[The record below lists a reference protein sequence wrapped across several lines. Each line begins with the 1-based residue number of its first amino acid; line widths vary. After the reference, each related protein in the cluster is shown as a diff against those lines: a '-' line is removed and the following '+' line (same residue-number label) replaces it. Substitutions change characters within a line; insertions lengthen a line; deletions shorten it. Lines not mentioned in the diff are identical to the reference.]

1 MKKSFF
7 AGIACLAMSLTTPA
21 FAENDAAAGKDKS
34 AVCAGCH
41 GADGNSMVPM
51 FPKLAGQH
59 PGYLAKQLADFKAGT
74 VRNDPTM
81 AGMVAGLSEED
92 MSDLAAYFGSQS
104 ATPGTAYDAAKATA
118 GETIFRGG
126 ITDIGVAACAGC
138 HSPTGHGNPAA
149 HFPSLAGQHSTYII
163 KQLTDF
169 KGSTRSN
176 DAGKMM
182 RNITKHMTEEQIAQ
196 VAEYISGLQ

>member
-1 MKKSFF
+1 MKKSLF
-7 AGIACLAMSLTTPA
+7 AGIACLTMSLTNPV
-21 FAENDAAAGKDKS
+21 FATNDAAAGQAKS
-34 AVCAGCH
+34 ALCAGCH
-41 GADGNSMVPM
+41 SADGNSMVPM

-92 MSDLAAYFGSQS
+92 MSDLAAYFSSQT
-104 ATPGTAYDAAKATA
+104 ANPGTAYDAAKAAA

-126 ITDIGVAACAGC
+126 ITDIGVPACASC

-149 HFPSLAGQHSTYII
+149 NFPRLAGQHSAYII

-169 KGSTRSN
+169 KASTRSN

-182 RNITKHMTEEQIAQ
+182 RNVVKHMTEEQIAQ

>member
-7 AGIACLAMSLTTPA
+7 AGIACLAISLTNPV
-21 FAENDAAAGKDKS
+21 FAANDAAAGQAKS
-34 AVCAGCH
+34 ALCAGCH
-41 GADGNSMVPM
+41 SADGNSMVPM

-59 PGYLAKQLADFKAGT
+59 SGYLAKQLADFKAGT
-74 VRNDPTM
+74 VRSDPTM

-92 MSDLAAYFGSQS
+92 MSDLAAYFAAQT
-104 ATPGTAYDAAKATA
+104 ATPGAASDAAKAAA

-126 ITDIGVAACAGC
+126 ITDIGVPACAGC

-149 HFPSLAGQHSTYII
+149 HFPSLAGQHAAYII

-169 KGSTRSN
+169 KAGTRSN

-182 RNITKHMTEEQIAQ
+182 RNVAKHMTSEQIAQ